1 MVKQRKESA
10 TTYKDG
16 NRDDLYKKELQEI
29 KIIEEF
35 LPKQLS
41 ENEIDRIIEELI
53 SKNNITDNRGIGL
66 IMSELKKNYTG
77 QLDFGLASKIIKDKI
92 NT

>member
-1 MVKQRKESA
+1 M
-10 TTYKDG
+10 
-16 NRDDLYKKELQEI
+16 
-29 KIIEEF
+29 
-35 LPKQLS
+35 S

-92 NT
+92 NI